1 MSLDL
6 GFDTNRLLNKR
17 INSRERRRHSRD
29 WEVDLTL
36 NPTSKL
42 SFKAK
47 WEQRRE
53 EEQFTE
59 LDPEGNA
66 SEAISDLT
74 QFERTNTLEF
84 NYELN
89 RVLQFGVA
97 GIHDFTAD
105 REHLDNTPEARTQ
118 TLSLENRLT
127 YSFISKGRFDLTY
140 RLSHGNSEGGIP
152 FTRYNFYEG
161 VSHEIRTT
169 ADYKVRKVTDLLLRF
184 NYRLLSTK
192 QNKPE
197 HRVGMEVVAEL

>member
-1 MSLDL
+1 LDL
-6 GFDTNRLLNKR
+6 GYDTNRLLNKR

-42 SFKAK
+42 SVKAK

-53 EEQFTE
+53 DEQFTE

-66 SEAISDLT
+66 SAAISDLT

-84 NYELN
+84 NYELS

-97 GIHDFTAD
+97 GIHEFTAD
-105 REHLDNTPEARTQ
+105 REHLDNAPEARTR
-118 TLSLENRLT
+118 TFSLENRLT
-127 YSFISKGRFDLTY
+127 YSFISKGRLDFTY
-140 RLSHGNSEGGIP
+140 RLNHGSSEGGIP

-161 VSHEIRTT
+161 VSHEVRAT